1 MNASVPY
8 HNMNYNMMNMSSSMS
23 NKSFAVLIKK
33 AIAKMPDTLNTKK
46 EVVLYF
52 RDELDRI
59 VMTKKAAE
67 KAKKTAEA
75 AEKVVEKARKAA
87 DKADKKA
94 AEKEA
99 KNAAKAAKA
108 KADKT
113 KKERRSPTR
122 RKKTSY

>member
-1 MNASVPY
+1 MNAHALY
-8 HNMNYNMMNMSSSMS
+8 HNMMQMSSSMS

-59 VMTKKAAE
+59 VLTKKAAA

-87 DKADKKA
+87 DKADEKA
-94 AEKEA
+94 AEKAA
-99 KNAAKAAKA
+99 KKAAKAKAAKA

-113 KKERRSPTR
+113 KKERKSPTR
-122 RKKTSY
+122 RKKTSH

>member
-1 MNASVPY
+1 
-8 HNMNYNMMNMSSSMS
+8 MS

-94 AEKEA
+94 AEKAA
-99 KNAAKAAKA
+99 KAAKAAKA

-113 KKERRSPTR
+113 KKERKSPTR
-122 RKKTSY
+122 RKKTSH